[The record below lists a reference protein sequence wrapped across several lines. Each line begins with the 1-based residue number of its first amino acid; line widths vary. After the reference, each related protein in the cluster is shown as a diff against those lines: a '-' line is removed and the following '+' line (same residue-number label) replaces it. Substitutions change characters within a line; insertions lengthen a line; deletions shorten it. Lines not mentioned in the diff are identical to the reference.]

1 MHRKT
6 EETHEDRGRQ
16 ETSPIPERPLRSL
29 AFRRT
34 FPNSKH
40 NGANLV
46 RIYRELPRKKLGI
59 SDSEGSRL
67 CVPVLGGVSA

>member
-6 EETHEDRGRQ
+6 EETHEDRDQQ
-16 ETSPIPERPLRSL
+16 ETSPTPGRPLRNL
-29 AFRRT
+29 AVRST

-40 NGANLV
+40 NGAYLV
-46 RIYRELPRKKLGI
+46 IIYPELPRKKLGK
-59 SDSEGSRL
+59 SDSEEPGR